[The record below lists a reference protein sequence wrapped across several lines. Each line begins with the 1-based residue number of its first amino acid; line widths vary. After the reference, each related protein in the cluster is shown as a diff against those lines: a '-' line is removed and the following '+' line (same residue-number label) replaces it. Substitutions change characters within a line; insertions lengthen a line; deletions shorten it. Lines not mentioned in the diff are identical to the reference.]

1 MEPPTDCESNMS
13 AEFVA
18 ALTEAFHK
26 FDSNNDGRLSEQEL
40 KDVSNPQLKG
50 IVEHRSPL
58 RGITHYSQLYECVII

>member
-1 MEPPTDCESNMS
+1 MS

-40 KDVSNPQLKG
+40 KDVS
-50 IVEHRSPL
+50 
-58 RGITHYSQLYECVII
+58 ITFFMPNRYGVDCIAFEMSQQVI